1 MAKLLMS
8 MTYNG
13 CVEHII
19 DDQITVVYE
28 TENDIVEHQYLRD
41 QFVNAPKEGDKVTIQ
56 VMLRVVDVIPTPD
69 GDELIDLR
77 SHRKNVI
84 KGPHTF

>member
-1 MAKLLMS
+1 MGRLLMS

-13 CVEHII
+13 CVEHIF
-19 DDQITVVYE
+19 DDQITVMYE
-28 TENDIVEHQYLRD
+28 TEDDIVEHQYLRD
-41 QFVNAPKEGDKVTIQ
+41 QFVNAPEEGDKVTIQ
-56 VMLRVVDVIPTPD
+56 VMMRVVDVIPTPD

-77 SHRKNVI
+77 SHRKNVT